1 MSESD
6 PDEVEHEEHLSF
18 FGLMPSVF
26 STTISKDDDT
36 YTGYGFS
43 EEEANKKA
51 GDAYRDGKKD
61 NE

>member
-6 PDEVEHEEHLSF
+6 PDEVTHEEHLSF

-36 YTGYGFS
+36 YTGYGWD
-43 EEEANKKA
+43 EGEANKKA
-51 GDAYRDGKKD
+51 GDAYSEGRKD
-61 NE
+61 